1 MRWLRS
7 FLRGL
12 AVRFDPNTRRAFEDQ
27 QGVKIASRAIDDA
40 LAREAHRRIDFLE
53 MLGELSEAAHM
64 AGVGPWQASAAV
76 IRQSQQ
82 IISRGLEALNAPV
95 GKFDIQVR
103 EAMTPLTA
111 QGAFGDIELAL
122 SNVEWRREIN
132 LSWLEFSRWG
142 IQQIILISRLYYIK
156 NPLIQ
161 RGINIASFYVF
172 GRGVEVTTDDD
183 DANDTLRDFFERNK
197 SILGQ
202 KALTNLEKRLSY
214 DGQVFFA
221 FFADKVNKGQVT
233 IRTFDAT
240 EIQDIITDP
249 DDTDSPRYYHRQWTQ
264 RNFSDK
270 SGMVTTDQKAAWYPA
285 LGYNPTGADRLE
297 SIKDEDV
304 IWDTPV
310 LHMKGGQGVSKWHFD
325 VPRVYAALDWAKSAK
340 NFLEACLTVKKSLA
354 QIAMTL
360 TTKGGQ
366 QALEGAKAQLQTN
379 VNAQPGNSLWDTNP
393 TAVNASI
400 FASGPGTTL
409 APFNTK
415 GAGGDP
421 EEVRQ
426 FKLMVCMVL
435 DIPETFLGDMNTS
448 NLATATSLDRPTE
461 LAFIAKQEAWR
472 ETLTEIAKFVLN
484 VSKGAPSG
492 RFGESLRK
500 RNISRCRIREAKR
513 VLKPNGRFV
522 YLHAAKDPA
531 NPSSDIEVRVNF
543 PSIREGDMPA
553 LIKAITEAM
562 TLDNKGGQVVGIDE
576 KIGVRLLLE
585 QLGIDD
591 PDEVLE
597 EMYPDGEYEPDRTK
611 EPEPAPIMKALP
623 NPGGQPQ
630 NPDGQQV
637 PPQQAPPMQKES
649 LKRLLQVMVKLA
661 ERKQPPVDVKI
672 DNHLP
677 ANGHRKQKVT
687 RDSEGRISTI
697 EDVSE

>member
-1 MRWLRS
+1 
-7 FLRGL
+7 
-12 AVRFDPNTRRAFEDQ
+12 
-27 QGVKIASRAIDDA
+27 
-40 LAREAHRRIDFLE
+40 
-53 MLGELSEAAHM
+53 
-64 AGVGPWQASAAV
+64 
-76 IRQSQQ
+76 
-82 IISRGLEALNAPV
+82 
-95 GKFDIQVR
+95 
-103 EAMTPLTA
+103 
-111 QGAFGDIELAL
+111 
-122 SNVEWRREIN
+122 
-132 LSWLEFSRWG
+132 
-142 IQQIILISRLYYIK
+142 
-156 NPLIQ
+156 
-161 RGINIASFYVF
+161 
-172 GRGVEVTTDDD
+172 
-183 DANDTLRDFFERNK
+183 
-197 SILGQ
+197 
-202 KALTNLEKRLSY
+202 
-214 DGQVFFA
+214 
-221 FFADKVNKGQVT
+221 
-233 IRTFDAT
+233 
-240 EIQDIITDP
+240 
-249 DDTDSPRYYHRQWTQ
+249 
-264 RNFSDK
+264 
-270 SGMVTTDQKAAWYPA
+270 
-285 LGYNPTGADRLE
+285 
-297 SIKDEDV
+297 
-304 IWDTPV
+304 
-310 LHMKGGQGVSKWHFD
+310 
-325 VPRVYAALDWAKSAK
+325 
-340 NFLEACLTVKKSLA
+340 
-354 QIAMTL
+354 MTL